1 MFLEG
6 EKEEMSKKKKHR
18 TKHRTKPIC
27 IIMCEKEKRPE
38 LKWHGFGKVPDYA
51 LPSTESEPNYGV
63 IPVKIT
69 TPYRETL
76 ETVYLTMHGIDI
88 LFTGVVKVIKGNNI
102 IFDRITFVDDSDYAN
117 ISDEYM
123 EEHVWVR
130 NIPLDKMPKDIKVG
144 DTISFFGKVFLYR
157 RMNGTLDYGIEDFD
171 YIEKCSNRVIPSK
184 EELDEQHRMRFLN
197 QLCCEVCLYN
207 EQCDRLNC
215 LL

>member
-1 MFLEG
+1 MKNKN
-6 EKEEMSKKKKHR
+6 EKQKKHKKHR
-18 TKHRTKPIC
+18 NKPIC
-27 IIMCEKEKRPE
+27 ILMCDEEHRPE

-51 LPSTESEPNYGV
+51 LPSTEMHPNYGV

-69 TPYRETL
+69 TPYREAL
-76 ETVYLTMHGIDI
+76 ETVYLTMHGMDI

-130 NIPLDKMPKDIKVG
+130 DIPSDKMPKDIKVG

-157 RMNGTLDYGIEDFD
+157 RKNGTLDYGIEDFN
-171 YIEKCSNRVIPSK
+171 YIGKCKDRTIPTK
-184 EELDEQHRMRFLN
+184 EELDRQHQERFLN
-197 QLCCEVCLYN
+197 QLMCEVCLFS
-207 EQCDRLNC
+207 ERCDRLNC
-215 LL
+215 IR

>member
-6 EKEEMSKKKKHR
+6 EKEEMSKKKKHH

-144 DTISFFGKVFLYR
+144 DTIKQ
-157 RMNGTLDYGIEDFD
+157 IEDW
-171 YIEKCSNRVIPSK
+171 KLSRKVIQIDKYYVRYKSIAGLIQPIHI
-184 EELDEQHRMRFLN
+184 DN
-197 QLCCEVCLYN
+197 I
-207 EQCDRLNC
+207 
-215 LL
+215 